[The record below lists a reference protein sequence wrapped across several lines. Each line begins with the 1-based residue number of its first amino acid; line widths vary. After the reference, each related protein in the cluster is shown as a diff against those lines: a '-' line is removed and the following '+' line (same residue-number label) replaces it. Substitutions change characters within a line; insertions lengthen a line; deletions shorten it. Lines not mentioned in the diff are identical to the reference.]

1 MMPEP
6 SDRPSNR
13 NTRQTWV
20 SVLIASIIIVG
31 ILAVAAVG
39 GTAYFFYRHINAS
52 FTPPED
58 ADTEFAEARARF
70 AGQKPLIEIRKD
82 DEPILHRDVVP
93 PRGAARTPLVALRVL
108 AYDNRARKLVRVS
121 IPFWLL
127 RLAPSGKKVSFLNDN
142 GIDFDSDRV
151 HLTLEDLERR
161 GPGLVLDQADRRGSQ
176 VLVWTE

>member
-1 MMPEP
+1 MMPDP
-6 SDRPSNR
+6 SDRPPNR
-13 NTRQTWV
+13 GAGRTWV
-20 SVLIASIIIVG
+20 SVLIAAIIIVG

-58 ADTEFAEARARF
+58 ANTEFARARARF

-82 DEPILHRDVVP
+82 DEPILHRDASP
-93 PRGAARTPLVALRVL
+93 QRDAPRTPLVALRVL

-127 RLAPSGKKVSFLNDN
+127 RLAPSGKRVSFLSDN

-161 GPGLVLDQADRRGSQ
+161 GPGLVLDQANRRGSQ